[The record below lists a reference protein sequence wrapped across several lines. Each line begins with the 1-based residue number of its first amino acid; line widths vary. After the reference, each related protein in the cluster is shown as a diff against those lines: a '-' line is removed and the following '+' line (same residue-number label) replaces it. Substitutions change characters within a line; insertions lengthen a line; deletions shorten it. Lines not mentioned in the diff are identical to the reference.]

1 MPRENNI
8 SDEVDDHSLTPDLE
22 EFPAEDNNLAIP
34 SPDARPKSSQS
45 QRAPT
50 SPRSPNHIALNLADR
65 FRVTVRKVVQL
76 YRTSSM
82 MVTGTAIGA
91 EPVVDQRKDTTY
103 LMWGHVRLVSFV
115 IKQAFNNELMSQLLG
130 KTVRLR

>member
-1 MPRENNI
+1 MPRENSI
-8 SDEVDDHSLTPDLE
+8 SDEADGRSLTPDLE

-50 SPRSPNHIALNLADR
+50 SPHSSNHVAMNPADR

-76 YRTSSM
+76 HRASSI
-82 MVTGTAIGA
+82 MVTGTAIGT
-91 EPVVDQRKDTTY
+91 EPGVDPRKDTAY
-103 LMWGHVRLVSFV
+103 LMWGHVRLVLLV
-115 IKQAFNNELMSQLLG
+115 VKQAFINELMS
-130 KTVRLR
+130 